1 MRHALRYA
9 RALEVIMQ
17 SIRNLLRILVISA
30 LLSPALPAIAA
41 DDEAGFGHMLTL
53 MQVFVRLAGQS
64 DDPVAGMKAMD
75 DVLAGRNVQANEA
88 AAGLFKEITAD
99 MPVEHRTKIA
109 SIAGDVL
116 GLARRDLAKAPAQ
129 ASLSTD
135 ASLQARKDLTSMG
148 LRYFD
153 AKDYLGAVKRDDA
166 LAVELFIA
174 GRGVN
179 LASRDADGRS
189 AAEIARANGNAR
201 LAELLTKNPP
211 AAR

>member
-1 MRHALRYA
+1 
-9 RALEVIMQ
+9 MQ
-17 SIRNLLRILVISA
+17 FIRILLVSA
-30 LLSPALPAIAA
+30 LLTPAVPAIAA
-41 DDEAGFGHMLTL
+41 ADADAGFGHMLTL

-64 DDPVAGMKAMD
+64 DDPAAGMKAMD
-75 DVLAGRNVQANEA
+75 DVLAGRNAQANEA

-135 ASLQARKDLTSMG
+135 ASLQARKDLTAMG

-153 AKDYLGAVKRDDA
+153 AKDYLEAVKRDDA
-166 LAVELFIA
+166 LAVELFIT

-179 LASRDADGRS
+179 LGSRDADGRS

-201 LAELLTKNPP
+201 LAELLAKNLP

>member
-1 MRHALRYA
+1 
-9 RALEVIMQ
+9 MQ
-17 SIRNLLRILVISA
+17 FIRILLVSA
-30 LLSPALPAIAA
+30 LLAPVVPANAAA
-41 DDEAGFGHMLTL
+41 DEEAPAFGHMLTL
-53 MQVFVRLAGQS
+53 MQVFVRLAGQT
-64 DDPVAGMKAMD
+64 DDPVAGLKAMD

-88 AAGLFKEITAD
+88 AVGLFKEMTAD
-99 MPVEHRTKIA
+99 MSVEHRTKIA

-116 GLARRDLAKAPAQ
+116 GLARRDLGKTPAQ
-129 ASLSTD
+129 SLSTD

-153 AKDYLGAVKRDDA
+153 AKDYLEAVKRDDA

-179 LASRDADGRS
+179 LGSRDADGRS

-201 LAELLTKNPP
+201 LAEMLARNLP